1 MQLNVLLIF
10 RTYRERGYLGNNI
23 LVEHFPGG
31 ADGKESAYSM
41 GDSGLIPGSWR
52 CPGGGHSN
60 PLQYS
65 CLENSMDRGVWG
77 ARPWG
82 CKELDMTEQLTL
94 SFCKNIFIC
103 NNAFSCWVSEKEKK
117 KPYGQLEYL
126 QMAEVMNIWNK
137 HNSIATTCESVRQDS
152 WSPTNWSNFHMHT
165 FFEFLKMLE
174 VFQSLNHLIGI
185 QKKKNTK
192 VPLQNW

>member
-65 CLENSMDRGVWG
+65 CLENSMDRGPGGLQSIRLQRVEHDWSYL
-77 ARPWG
+77 A
-82 CKELDMTEQLTL
+82 C
-94 SFCKNIFIC
+94 IH
-103 NNAFSCWVSEKEKK
+103 
-117 KPYGQLEYL
+117 PYVCVIY
-126 QMAEVMNIWNK
+126 
-137 HNSIATTCESVRQDS
+137 C
-152 WSPTNWSNFHMHT
+152 
-165 FFEFLKMLE
+165 
-174 VFQSLNHLIGI
+174 QSLQDFWTSPCEVCDVLVFSSCTLTRHKRFQIVIMQWFLH
-185 QKKKNTK
+185 
-192 VPLQNW
+192 VPLTPSSTCLYLNNT